1 MKITVLKICM
11 PEGINY
17 LKKWN
22 VYTSTV
28 LLNTII
34 EAEQKCWNLI
44 FLRTHDLIAL

>member
-34 EAEQKCWNLI
+34 EAEQKCWNYWRN
-44 FLRTHDLIAL
+44 FLNPWIEY